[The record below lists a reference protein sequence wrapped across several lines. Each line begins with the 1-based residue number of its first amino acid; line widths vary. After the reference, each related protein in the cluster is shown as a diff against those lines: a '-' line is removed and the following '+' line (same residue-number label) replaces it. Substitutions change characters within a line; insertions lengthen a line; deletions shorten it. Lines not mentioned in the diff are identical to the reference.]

1 MITRTLQETLL
12 NALRAMPVVALLGPR
27 QVGKTTLAHQVA
39 QILQDKPSIYLDLEL
54 DSDRAKLTDAESYLR
69 RFSKQLLIIDEV
81 QHHPNLFGILRGLVD
96 ERKRAGEKATQFL
109 LLGSASRELLQQSS
123 ETLAGRIRYL
133 ELTPLSIGEC
143 IHEEGHAFDMEK
155 LWFRG
160 GFPDSYLAP
169 DDNESWQWRTD
180 FITTYLERDIPLIG
194 PNVPAIKMRRFWTM
208 LAHSHGQQI
217 NLSAIGSGLGVS
229 DNTVR
234 NYLDILTDFYMV
246 RQLPPWSGNT
256 KKRLIKSPKIY
267 LRDTGLMH
275 RLLNISSF
283 DMLLGHPSV
292 GPSWEGF
299 ITESILNQLSD
310 KWQYSY
316 YRTSAKAEIDL
327 VLEAPNGQI
336 WAIEVKRSIAPK
348 VSKGFHLGA
357 EDIQAHQKIVIYPGE
372 ETFSL
377 GNDTLAMP
385 IVELFIR
392 LGAVGPS

>member
-1 MITRTLQETLL
+1 
-12 NALRAMPVVALLGPR
+12 MPVVALLGPR

-39 QILQDKPSIYLDLEL
+39 QILQDKPSIYLDLEI

-143 IHEEGHAFDMEK
+143 IHEEGPAFDMEK

-160 GFPDSYLAP
+160 GFPDNYLAP

-336 WAIEVKRSIAPK
+336 WAIEVKRSTAPK

-392 LGAVGPS
+392 L